1 MKKTNRFPIPES
13 LIGRPKR
20 GNFKLTMDSIIKEVY
35 SEAYIQEWADYKQ
48 DVDVPYNSM
57 ESADEFQLY

>member
-1 MKKTNRFPIPES
+1 
-13 LIGRPKR
+13 
-20 GNFKLTMDSIIKEVY
+20 MDSIIKEVY